1 MDTLSGVGVLDK
13 SMLVVQALAAADE
26 GRRER
31 IRIVVS
37 DSANTLFVRA
47 DAELLAEVRALLA
60 LLDR

>member
-1 MDTLSGVGVLDK
+1 VLP
-13 SMLVVQALAAADE
+13 VARRAAGEVAAEIAAALAAADE

-31 IRIVVS
+31 IRIVAS
-37 DSANTLFVRA
+37 DAANTLFVRA